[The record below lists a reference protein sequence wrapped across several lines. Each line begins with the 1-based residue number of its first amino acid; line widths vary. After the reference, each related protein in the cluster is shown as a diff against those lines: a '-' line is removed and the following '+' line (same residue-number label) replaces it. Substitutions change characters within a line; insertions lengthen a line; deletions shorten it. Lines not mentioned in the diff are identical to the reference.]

1 MILIFEIL
9 FILMQKLA
17 NINFDYH
24 LIWKNLEIIKYEN
37 YIINI
42 GFVEFVGK
50 GRYRLIKY

>member
-24 LIWKNLEIIKYEN
+24 LIWKNLQIIKYEN